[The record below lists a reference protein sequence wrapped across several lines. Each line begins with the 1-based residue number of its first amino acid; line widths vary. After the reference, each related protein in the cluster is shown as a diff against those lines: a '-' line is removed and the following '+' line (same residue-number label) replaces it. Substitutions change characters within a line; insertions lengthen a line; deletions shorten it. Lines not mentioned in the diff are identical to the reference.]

1 MDFKYFFI
9 NTLKIEEQGLDI
21 GFDLYC
27 TGHLIWLAAIVA
39 AAIFMARYYRRQK
52 EEKKAGIKKFFAVAI
67 LCSEILKDSILIII
81 GAPMKGYLP
90 LHLCGLA
97 IFVMLWDAFG
107 KNRKISGQMLAY
119 AFMPGAI
126 SALLFCNWTEYPFF
140 NFMCIHSFAFHGW
153 IVLYV
158 VMLYAAG
165 EIRADYKGLWKTTG
179 ILAVCA
185 VPIYIL
191 NVLIEEN
198 YLFLNEASEGSPL
211 VFLWDI
217 FGTRFGAPGYV
228 ASYAVLMLVVFHMLY
243 LLYSLIN
250 KIRDNNTKRKES
262 TIESA
267 TEIKEA

>member
-1 MDFKYFFI
+1 MEFKYFFI

-27 TGHLIWLAAIVA
+27 PGHLIWLAVIA
-39 AAIFMARYYRRQK
+39 AAMVIITGYYIKQN
-52 EEKKAGIKKFFAVAI
+52 EEKQTSIKKFFAITI
-67 LCSEILKDSILIII
+67 LCSEILKDSILIAI

-97 IFVMLWDAFG
+97 IFAMLWDAFS
-107 KNRKISGQMLAY
+107 KNRRISGQMLAY
-119 AFMPGAI
+119 AFLPGAL

-140 NFMCIHSFAFHGW
+140 NFMCIHSFVFHGW
-153 IVLYV
+153 IVIYV

-165 EIRADYKGLWKTTG
+165 EIRADYRGLWTTAG

-191 NVLIEEN
+191 NVLIDEN

-211 VFLWDI
+211 VFLWNV
-217 FGTRFGAPGYV
+217 FGTRFGAPGYI
-228 ASYAVLMLVVFHMLY
+228 ASFAVLLLTVFHVLY
-243 LLYSLIN
+243 LVYRCIN
-250 KIRDNNTKRKES
+250 KIQENNIKKEES
-262 TIESA
+262 TVESA
-267 TEIKEA
+267 VEI

>member
-1 MDFKYFFI
+1 MEFKYFFI

-27 TGHLIWLAAIVA
+27 PGHLLWIAAIAVA
-39 AAIFMARYYRRQK
+39 AVFITMYYIKQTK
-52 EEKKAGIKKFFAVAI
+52 ERKAGIRKIFAIAI
-67 LCSEILKDSILIII
+67 LCSEILKDSILIAI

-97 IFVMLWDAFG
+97 IFAMLWDAFG
-107 KNRKISGQMLAY
+107 KNRRISGQMLAY

-140 NFMCIHSFAFHGW
+140 NFMCIHSFVFHGW
-153 IVLYV
+153 IVIYV

-165 EIRADYKGLWKTTG
+165 EIRADYKGLWTTVG
-179 ILAVCA
+179 ILTVCA

-191 NVLIEEN
+191 NILIDEN

-211 VFLWDI
+211 VFLWDV
-217 FGTRFGAPGYV
+217 FGTRFGASGYI
-228 ASYAVLMLVVFHMLY
+228 ASFAVLLLTVFHVLY
-243 LLYSLIN
+243 LIYRCIN
-250 KIRDNNTKRKES
+250 KIKEKIKKEES
-262 TIESA
+262 TIES
-267 TEIKEA
+267 TVKIKEA